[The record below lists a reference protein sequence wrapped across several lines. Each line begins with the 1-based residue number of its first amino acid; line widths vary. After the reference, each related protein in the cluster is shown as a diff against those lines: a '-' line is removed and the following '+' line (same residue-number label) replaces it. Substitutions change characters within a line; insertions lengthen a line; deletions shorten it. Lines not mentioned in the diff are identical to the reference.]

1 MERFAHSA
9 KSPNIQCVAGTNT
22 EAAPDNSL
30 ELVLS
35 DTALRDI
42 GTVYLV
48 EQKIIFIYANISMYS
63 IPYMQMV
70 YKMA

>member
-1 MERFAHSA
+1 MESLAHSA
-9 KSPNIQCVAGTNT
+9 KSSNIQCVAGTNT
-22 EAAPDNSL
+22 EAAPDSL
-30 ELVLS
+30 ELVLP
-35 DTALRDI
+35 DTALLDI

-48 EQKIIFIYANISMYS
+48 EQKIIFIYANIGMYS